1 MEKYTRKELLKQ
13 IKQRLSNG
21 DYDEIHKYKSINT
34 QDKIIVLG
42 DKTLSDS
49 EIYDYYERVEKI
61 QIEAGLELKAMGIL
75 IDHSVFDV
83 LDEVGRQRYL
93 FNLSKFYLDL
103 RKDFF
108 DKSRNVNSLVK

>member
-49 EIYDYYERVEKI
+49 EIYDYYLACVEHTESTYH
-61 QIEAGLELKAMGIL
+61 QFLGT
-75 IDHSVFDV
+75 HT
-83 LDEVGRQRYL
+83 RQ
-93 FNLSKFYLDL
+93 
-103 RKDFF
+103 
-108 DKSRNVNSLVK
+108 

>member
-21 DYDEIHKYKSINT
+21 DYEEIHKYKSVNT

-42 DKTLSDS
+42 EKTLSDS

-61 QIEAGLELKAMGIL
+61 QLEAELELKAIGLL
-75 IDHSVFDV
+75 IDYSVFDR
-83 LDEVGRQRYL
+83 LDEVAKQRYL
-93 FNLSKFYLDL
+93 LNLSKFYLDL
-103 RKDFF
+103 RKEFF
-108 DKSRNVNSLVK
+108 DKSRNANVPVK